1 MPELNYKQRLQNIN
15 QNLQNI
21 ENVTNQ
27 LIVITNNL
35 PEDLTGRHKKI

>member
-27 LIVITNNL
+27 MIATTNNL
-35 PEDLTGRHKKI
+35 PEDLTGRY